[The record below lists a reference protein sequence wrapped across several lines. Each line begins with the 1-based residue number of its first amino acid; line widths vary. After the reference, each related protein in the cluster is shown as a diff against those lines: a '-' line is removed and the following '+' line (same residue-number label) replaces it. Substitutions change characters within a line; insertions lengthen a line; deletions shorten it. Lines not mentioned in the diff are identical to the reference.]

1 MIIFFNYLT
10 IAIIFTGVF
19 IIGWTAVCLAAE
31 ALFKAM
37 FNYNLK
43 LAKESTQAKEWNAA
57 QVYNKRLSSICK
69 WMNNVERAMFFDLF

>member
-10 IAIIFTGVF
+10 IAIIFTGIFV
-19 IIGWTAVCLAAE
+19 IGWTAVCLATE
-31 ALFKAM
+31 ALLKAM

-43 LAKESTQAKEWNAA
+43 LAEESMQAKEWNAA
-57 QVYNKRLSSICK
+57 QVYNERLSSICK